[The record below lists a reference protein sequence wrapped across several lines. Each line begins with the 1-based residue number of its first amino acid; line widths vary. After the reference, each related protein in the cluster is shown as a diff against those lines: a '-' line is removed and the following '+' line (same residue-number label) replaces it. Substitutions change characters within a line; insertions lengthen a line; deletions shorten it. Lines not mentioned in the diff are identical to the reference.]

1 MSYDPNLAF
10 LQTENSNLY
19 WQDIQNSRER
29 GQLKAQISQIQA
41 YYEAELLKA
50 NADHRLLIAQYNE
63 LAATREADLAAKDLL
78 LSKNKLALI
87 TKDKELIAKDEE
99 LIAKDEELIAKDEA
113 MMHAQDD
120 LLHTE
125 IDRRCAK
132 MSSYDY
138 SEQLKAVLDSL
149 NEELPPETVNQVV
162 NKAQLKFFKKV
173 AEVGHRYGNGVDLG
187 NPNRFKIYGYEDKLK
202 VPDWV
207 DDAIWEQLS
216 DTMDGQHL
224 AIEINNQSLFHYTTD
239 DPLLQAEFEALT
251 GQSLKSTSSNVAE
264 LLTSEAPVAEPAKP
278 DTQNAWET
286 IDPFAPRPNPAKAE
300 PVKPDTQNAW
310 DAIDPFAPRQNPAKV
325 EPAKSDSEKPK
336 DWADIDP
343 FAGYK

>member
-29 GQLKAQISQIQA
+29 GQLKAQINQIHA
-41 YYEAELLKA
+41 YYQAELVKVRADLTIKNAEYERLAAAKA
-50 NADHRLLIAQYNE
+50 VVESRHRLAIIAKDEALIA
-63 LAATREADLAAKDLL
+63 
-78 LSKNKLALI
+78 
-87 TKDKELIAKDEE
+87 KERALIAKDEE
-99 LIAKDEELIAKDEA
+99 LIAKDDE

-149 NEELPPETVNQVV
+149 SEELPPETVNKVV

-187 NPNRFKIYGYEDKLK
+187 NPNRFKVYGYEDKLK

-216 DTMDGQHL
+216 DTMDGQSL
-224 AIEINNQSLFHYTTD
+224 AIEITQNSLFHYTTD
-239 DPLLQAEFEALT
+239 DPLLKAEFEALT
-251 GQSLKSTSSNVAE
+251 GQSLKSTSSHVAD
-264 LLTSEAPVAEPAKP
+264 LLTHPELPVVEPQVHAQVDPQVHAQVDPFEWLAMNELATAEVEPEPEKEKPSEWVE
-278 DTQNAWET
+278 
-286 IDPFAPRPNPAKAE
+286 IDPFEALLNKA
-300 PVKPDTQNAW
+300 
-310 DAIDPFAPRQNPAKV
+310 R
-325 EPAKSDSEKPK
+325 
-336 DWADIDP
+336 
-343 FAGYK
+343 

>member
-1 MSYDPNLAF
+1 MSDPNLTF
-10 LQTENSNLY
+10 LQTENSNLFY
-19 WQDIQNSRER
+19 QDLQNSRER
-29 GQLKAQISQIQA
+29 GQLKAQLSQTRA
-41 YYEAELLKA
+41 FYEAELIKLKA
-50 NADHRLLIAQYNE
+50 DLTIKNGEYER
-63 LAATREADLAAKDLL
+63 LAATKAVIESRH
-78 LSKNKLALI
+78 KLALI
-87 TKDKELIAKDEE
+87 AKDEELIAKDEE
-99 LIAKDEELIAKDEA
+99 LIAKDEELIAKDKELIA
-113 MMHAQDD
+113 KDESMMHAQDD

-138 SEQLKAVLDSL
+138 SEQLKAVLESL

-251 GQSLKSTSSNVAE
+251 GQTLKNTSSNVAE
-264 LLTSEAPVAEPAKP
+264 LLTSEAPVAEPVKP

-300 PVKPDTQNAW
+300 PAKPDTQNAW
-310 DAIDPFAPRQNPAKV
+310 DAIDPFAGC
-325 EPAKSDSEKPK
+325 D
-336 DWADIDP
+336 
-343 FAGYK
+343 FT

>member
-1 MSYDPNLAF
+1 MSDPNLAF
-10 LQTENSNLY
+10 LQTENSNLFY
-19 WQDIQNSRER
+19 QDLQNSRER
-29 GQLKAQISQIQA
+29 GQLKAQLSQTRA
-41 YYEAELLKA
+41 FYEAELIKLKA
-50 NADHRLLIAQYNE
+50 DLTIKNGEYER
-63 LAATREADLAAKDLL
+63 LAAAKAIIE
-78 LSKNKLALI
+78 SRHELALI
-87 TKDKELIAKDEE
+87 AKEKELIAKDEE
-99 LIAKDEELIAKDEA
+99 LIAKDEELIAKDES
-113 MMHAQDD
+113 MMHAKDD

-138 SEQLKAVLDSL
+138 SEQLKAVLESL

-207 DDAIWEQLS
+207 DDEIWEQLS

-239 DPLLQAEFEALT
+239 DPLLKAEFEALT
-251 GQSLKSTSSNVAE
+251 GQTLKSTSSNVAE
-264 LLTSEAPVAEPAKP
+264 LLTPETPVAEPVKP

-286 IDPFAPRPNPAKAE
+286 IDPFAGHDF
-300 PVKPDTQNAW
+300 V
-310 DAIDPFAPRQNPAKV
+310 
-325 EPAKSDSEKPK
+325 
-336 DWADIDP
+336 
-343 FAGYK
+343 

>member
-1 MSYDPNLAF
+1 MSDPNLTF
-10 LQTENSNLY
+10 LQTENSNLFY
-19 WQDIQNSRER
+19 QDLQNSRER
-29 GQLKAQISQIQA
+29 GQLKAQLSQTRA
-41 YYEAELLKA
+41 FYEAELIKLKA
-50 NADHRLLIAQYNE
+50 DLTIKNGEYER
-63 LAATREADLAAKDLL
+63 LAAAKAVIE
-78 LSKNKLALI
+78 SRHKLA
-87 TKDKELIAKDEE
+87 LIAKDEE
-99 LIAKDEELIAKDEA
+99 LIAKDEELIAKDES

-138 SEQLKAVLDSL
+138 SEQLKAVLESL

-251 GQSLKSTSSNVAE
+251 GQTLKNTSSNVAE
-264 LLTSEAPVAEPAKP
+264 LLTSEAPVAEPVKP

-300 PVKPDTQNAW
+300 PAKPDTQNAW
-310 DAIDPFAPRQNPAKV
+310 DAIDPFAGC
-325 EPAKSDSEKPK
+325 D
-336 DWADIDP
+336 
-343 FAGYK
+343 FT

>member
-29 GQLKAQISQIQA
+29 GQLKAQINQIHA
-41 YYEAELLKA
+41 YYQAELVKVRADLTIK
-50 NADHRLLIAQYNE
+50 NAEYER
-63 LAATREADLAAKDLL
+63 LAAAKAVVE
-78 LSKNKLALI
+78 SRHELALI
-87 TKDKELIAKDEE
+87 AKEKELIAKDEALIAKERALIAKDEE
-99 LIAKDEELIAKDEA
+99 LIAKDDE

-149 NEELPPETVNQVV
+149 SEELPPETVNKVV

-187 NPNRFKIYGYEDKLK
+187 NPNRFKVYGYEDKLK

-216 DTMDGQHL
+216 DTMDGQSL
-224 AIEINNQSLFHYTTD
+224 AIEITQNSLFHYTTD
-239 DPLLQAEFEALT
+239 DPLLKAEFEALT
-251 GQSLKSTSSNVAE
+251 GQSLKSTSSHVAD
-264 LLTSEAPVAEPAKP
+264 LLTHPELPVVEPQAHAQVDPFEWLAMNELATAEVEPEPEKEKPSEWVE
-278 DTQNAWET
+278 
-286 IDPFAPRPNPAKAE
+286 IDPFEALLNKA
-300 PVKPDTQNAW
+300 
-310 DAIDPFAPRQNPAKV
+310 R
-325 EPAKSDSEKPK
+325 
-336 DWADIDP
+336 
-343 FAGYK
+343 